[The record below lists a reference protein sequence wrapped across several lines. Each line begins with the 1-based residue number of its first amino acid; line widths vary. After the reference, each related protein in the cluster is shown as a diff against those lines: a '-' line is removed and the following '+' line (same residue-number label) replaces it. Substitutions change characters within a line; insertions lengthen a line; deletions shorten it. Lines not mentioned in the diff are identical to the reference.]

1 MSTLFLRTLREDPAD
16 ADVDSAKLL
25 QRAGYIRKAAPGIWT
40 WLPLG
45 LSVLNKIEE
54 IIREEING
62 IGAQEVHFPALLPR
76 EPYEATHRWEE
87 YGDNIFRLKDRHE
100 SDYLLAPTH
109 EEMFTLL
116 VKDMYS
122 SYKDLPVTLYQ
133 IQTKYRDEFR
143 PRAGLI
149 RGREFIMKDAYSFTV
164 DEEGMRQAYMDERGA
179 YERIFQRLD
188 LKYVP
193 VFAMSGP
200 MGGSAS
206 EEFLAPMPI
215 GEDTFALA
223 PSGKAWNVEA
233 LHTPEVEPVD
243 ASATPAATK
252 RATPNARTIDE
263 MVAFANAEYPRED
276 GRDWAATDI
285 LKNVMV
291 AVKHAEDD
299 EHDEPWRELVIVGIP
314 GDRTIDMKRLE
325 AQFAPAEIEEAT
337 EEDFKAHPELVQGYI
352 GPMAFG
358 PQNDGDDALRY
369 LIDAHV
375 ARGSAWF
382 TGADE
387 VDVDY
392 YDLVY
397 GRDFEA
403 DGVVE
408 AVEVRDGDMSPDGSG
423 PLSFERGVEIGQ
435 VFQLGLKYSEA
446 LGLKVLDQNGKTVPV
461 WMGCY
466 GIGVSRVLACI
477 AETHHDDRGLA
488 WPANI
493 APAQVHIVAT
503 GKDAQAFEA
512 AETLVAELEG
522 RGIEVIFDDRKK
534 VSPGVKFKDAEL
546 IGVPIIAVA
555 GRDTVNNGTIEV
567 RDRNGENNQAVPA
580 ESAAQVIADRLE
592 AMLKYPGLGLGCRPT
607 LGGGGLDGGD
617 SIHTPPLSWGVRPQ
631 GLV

>member
-233 LHTPEVEPVD
+233 LHTPEVENID

-285 LKNVMV
+285 LKNVVV

-299 EHDEPWRELVIVGIP
+299 EHDEPWRELVVVGIP

-358 PQNDGDDALRY
+358 PQNGGDDALRY

-592 AMLKYPGLGLGCRPT
+592 AMLKSPGQPATRVWAGC
-607 LGGGGLDGGD
+607 GW
-617 SIHTPPLSWGVRPQ
+617 S
-631 GLV
+631 

>member
-233 LHTPEVEPVD
+233 LHTPEVENID

-285 LKNVMV
+285 LKNVVV

-299 EHDEPWRELVIVGIP
+299 EHDEPWRELVVVGIP

-358 PQNDGDDALRY
+358 PQNGGDDALRY

-592 AMLKYPGLGLGCRPT
+592 ARLK
-607 LGGGGLDGGD
+607 
-617 SIHTPPLSWGVRPQ
+617 
-631 GLV
+631 

>member
-285 LKNVMV
+285 LKNVVV

-358 PQNDGDDALRY
+358 PQNGGDDALRY

-567 RDRNGENNQAVPA
+567 RDRNGENSQAVPA

-592 AMLKYPGLGLGCRPT
+592 AMLK
-607 LGGGGLDGGD
+607 
-617 SIHTPPLSWGVRPQ
+617 
-631 GLV
+631 